1 MKKRLFFPVLLLLLS
16 LPTRAAEPPVTRGE
30 FVILMWES
38 QGGVPFDI
46 TAHPFTDLEGRDEEA
61 QAVAWAY
68 DLKLVKGVGDAL
80 FAPDRSLT
88 REECATFLRRLDA
101 HLGLDTFLPGG
112 AALCNDYENVSL
124 WAQDDL
130 YWACIM
136 GRMDW
141 LENQLAP
148 KGSVGLDAA
157 KALF

>member
-16 LPTRAAEPPVTRGE
+16 LPAHAAEPPVTRGE
-30 FVILMWES
+30 FVTLMWES

-46 TAHPFTDLEGRDEEA
+46 TAHPFTDLEGRDEAA

-68 DLKLVKGVGDAL
+68 DLELVKGVGNAL
-80 FAPDRSLT
+80 SAPDRPLT

-101 HLGLDTFLPGG
+101 HLGLDTFLPEG
-112 AALCNDYENVSL
+112 ATLCNDDENVSP

-141 LENQLAP
+141 LENRLAP
-148 KGSVGLDAA
+148 KGPVGLDAA
-157 KALF
+157 RALF